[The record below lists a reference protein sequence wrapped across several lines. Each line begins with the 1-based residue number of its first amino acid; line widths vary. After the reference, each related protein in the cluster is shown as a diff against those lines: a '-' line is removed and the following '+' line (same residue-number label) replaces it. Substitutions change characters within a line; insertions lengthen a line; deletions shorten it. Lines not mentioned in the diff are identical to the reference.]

1 MASVTVTGSLICS
14 DGTMIPLRND
24 SQAEGTEFSLTT
36 DTNFTTVAQNAG
48 DYVPGKTVQRGI
60 VNAPNGIAY
69 AYVLRQGLIAA
80 LIPVS
85 VSGVQNSAPVPM
97 PRALTLQAGDIVRVL
112 HLTNSARNCSASIVT
127 NTGNQRIFQATPSG
141 AATNSMTDLQTSNS
155 LGDTLQGETIVGGW
169 VTSVDGAKIVTPG
182 GGIVVIDA
190 AGNAVGSLGASNP
203 AAVQADVSQV
213 SIPVALNWSMAII
226 TNA

>member
-112 HLTNSARNCSASIVT
+112 HLTNSALPPA
-127 NTGNQRIFQATPSG
+127 PS
-141 AATNSMTDLQTSNS
+141 TNS